1 MTNLDVIQKQRKLG
15 DRLFLSFLSSYKTLY
30 IWILSKNKDQW
41 GKDKEYKKCKEWNM
55 FWFNTNVYDFL
66 DSLQA
71 LRLLLHNP
79 SKWSRLAAKSWVKE
93 TIDNSP

>member
-1 MTNLDVIQKQRKLG
+1 
-15 DRLFLSFLSSYKTLY
+15 
-30 IWILSKNKDQW
+30 
-41 GKDKEYKKCKEWNM
+41 M
-55 FWFNTNVYDFL
+55 FWFNTNIYDFL

>member
-1 MTNLDVIQKQRKLG
+1 
-15 DRLFLSFLSSYKTLY
+15 
-30 IWILSKNKDQW
+30 
-41 GKDKEYKKCKEWNM
+41 M
-55 FWFNTNVYDFL
+55 FWFNTNIYDFL

-79 SKWSRLAAKSWVKE
+79 SKWSRLVAKSWVKE